1 VQIDGN
7 SLYGPFVSGRLCGFF
22 RTDILFSSVEKRL
35 LIASNLLLLGENA
48 KQKNGNCNNL
58 PGILFFKSRY
68 I

>member
-1 VQIDGN
+1 MSIVLASYIVEKTADHK
-7 SLYGPFVSGRLCGFF
+7 CGFF
-22 RTDILFSSVEKRL
+22 RTDILLSSVEKRL